1 MTKFPLV
8 ESRFIRLPAANID
21 TDAMVPARFLLA
33 LDRRGFGQYLFAD
46 ERAGDAAH
54 PMNGPNAHAACI
66 LLCGPNFGCGSSR
79 EHAVWALHDFGI
91 RVVIAPSFGEI
102 FALNC
107 FKNSILPITLR
118 PECIETLAELPES
131 ATLRVDLEI
140 KTIVLPHGTTIPI
153 DIDDAKRLALLE
165 GLDEIAQIDHYRSL
179 IDAFEERQA
188 ALRPWLASIP
198 ALTAIRRSSRV
209 S

>member
-1 MTKFPLV
+1 
-8 ESRFIRLPAANID
+8 
-21 TDAMVPARFLLA
+21 
-33 LDRRGFGQYLFAD
+33 
-46 ERAGDAAH
+46 
-54 PMNGPNAHAACI
+54 
-66 LLCGPNFGCGSSR
+66 
-79 EHAVWALHDFGI
+79 
-91 RVVIAPSFGEI
+91 
-102 FALNC
+102 
-107 FKNSILPITLR
+107 LPITLR

-209 S
+209 L